1 MRLSVA
7 TGVVFSLAIA
17 LSGGCAHSPEPA
29 ARGESPGQQ
38 AAARPSPQAAEPA
51 KPAQVSKP
59 AKPTKPADPLPI
71 TFEDLDIG
79 MEPDS
84 VYEPWMLTTR
94 VKSLAGQRVRITGFM
109 SAAILQGG
117 DTIRTFPLLREKEC
131 PFGPGGQAHHAIEV
145 ELQGKLRT
153 NFRTG
158 PVTVEGVLAVRPWNG
173 PNGKTWSLYHL
184 EGTKIE

>member
-1 MRLSVA
+1 MRLRL
-7 TGVVFSLAIA
+7 TTFIA
-17 LSGGCAHSPEPA
+17 LSLAAAVFAGCAQSPDPSALSKGKVLPEPA
-29 ARGESPGQQ
+29 SAATVGQEAVVPTVVADQAES
-38 AAARPSPQAAEPA
+38 RE
-51 KPAQVSKP
+51 
-59 AKPTKPADPLPI
+59 PLPI

-79 MEPDS
+79 MEADS
-84 VYEPWMLTTR
+84 VYEPWMLTTS
-94 VKSLAGQRVRITGFM
+94 VKSLLGKRVRITGFM

-131 PFGPGGQAHHAIEV
+131 PFGPGGRAHHVIEV

-153 NFRTG
+153 DFRTG
-158 PVTVEGVLAVRPWNG
+158 PVTVEGVLSVQPWNG